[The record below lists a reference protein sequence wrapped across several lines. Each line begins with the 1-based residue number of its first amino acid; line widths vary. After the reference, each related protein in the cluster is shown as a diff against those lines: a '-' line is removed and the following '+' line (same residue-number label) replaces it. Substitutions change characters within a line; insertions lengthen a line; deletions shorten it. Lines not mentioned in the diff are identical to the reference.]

1 MSLKINT
8 PLVSVDWLFSNLENE
23 NLIILDATI
32 PKVTSKNDDL
42 IEEKHQ
48 IKNAIFFD
56 IQAVFSD
63 INAPFPNTVL
73 SPKEFEEKA
82 KNLGINN
89 NSCLVVYDDLGIY
102 SSPRVW
108 WLFQL
113 MGFKNIA
120 VLNGGFPEWKNKEYP
135 TEKPFSYQPK
145 KGNFTT
151 DYQPQKVKFISDVLA
166 GITND
171 KILIA
176 DARSKG
182 RFYATEP
189 EPRKGLKGGHIPN
202 SISFPISDIIIDG
215 KLKSEEELKEIFI
228 EKNPTNKEFI
238 FSCGSGITASVLALG
253 AEIAGFKN
261 HAVYDGS
268 WTEWASTE
276 NLPIEK

>member
-1 MSLKINT
+1 MSLKIHT

-23 NLIILDATI
+23 HLIILDATI
-32 PKVTSKNDDL
+32 PKVTSKTDEV
-42 IEEKHQ
+42 IEDKYQ
-48 IKNAIFFD
+48 IKNTRFFD
-56 IQAVFSD
+56 IQNIFSD
-63 INAPFPNTVL
+63 VNAAFPNTVL
-73 SPKEFEEKA
+73 SPEEFEEKA
-82 KNLGINN
+82 QELGINN
-89 NSCLVVYDDLGIY
+89 KSCIVVYDDLGMY

-120 VLNGGFPEWKNKEYP
+120 VLNGGFPEWENKKYP
-135 TEKPFSYQPK
+135 TEKPFSHQPK
-145 KGNFTT
+145 KGNFTV
-151 DYQPQKVKFISDVLA
+151 DYQPQKIKFTEDVLKA
-166 GITND
+166 VEND
-171 KILIA
+171 KFLIA

-202 SISFPISDIIIDG
+202 SISFPIADIIVDG
-215 KLKSEEELKEIFI
+215 KLKSTEELKEIFK
-228 EKNPTNKEFI
+228 EKNPKNKEFI
-238 FSCGSGITASVLALG
+238 FSCGSGITAAVLALG

>member
-23 NLIILDATI
+23 HLLILDATI
-32 PKVTSKNDDL
+32 LKVTSNTDEV
-42 IEEKHQ
+42 IEDKYQ
-48 IKNAIFFD
+48 IKNARFFD
-56 IQAVFSD
+56 IQSVFSD
-63 INAPFPNTVL
+63 VNAPFPNTVL
-73 SPKEFEEKA
+73 LPEEFEEKA
-82 KNLGINN
+82 QELGINT
-89 NSCLVVYDDLGIY
+89 NSCIVVYDDLGMY

-120 VLNGGFPEWKNKEYP
+120 VLNGGFPEWKNKKYP
-135 TEKPFSYQPK
+135 IEQPYSHQPK
-145 KGNFTT
+145 KGNLKV
-151 DYQPQKVKFISDVLA
+151 DYQPQKIKFTNDVLSA
-166 GITND
+166 IEND

-202 SISFPISDIIIDG
+202 SISFPISDMIIDG
-215 KLKSEEELKEIFI
+215 KLKSAEELNKIFKEM
-228 EKNPTNKEFI
+228 NPANKEFI
-238 FSCGSGITASVLALG
+238 FSCGSGITAAVLALG

>member
-23 NLIILDATI
+23 NLIIFDATI

-48 IKNAIFFD
+48 IKSAIFFD
-56 IQAVFSD
+56 IQNTFSD
-63 INAPFPNTVL
+63 VSAPFPNTIL

-82 KNLGINN
+82 QELGINN
-89 NSCLVVYDDLGIY
+89 HSCIVVYDDLGIY

-113 MGFKNIA
+113 MGFTNIA
-120 VLNGGFPEWKNKEYP
+120 VLNGGLPEWKNKEYP
-135 TEKPFSYQPK
+135 IEKSTTYQTK
-145 KGNFTT
+145 RGNFNS

-182 RFYATEP
+182 RFYVTEP

-202 SISFPISDIIIDG
+202 SISFPISDIIMDG
-215 KLKSEEELKEIFI
+215 KLKSEEQLKEIFI
-228 EKNPTNKEFI
+228 ERNPTNKEFI

-253 AEIAGFKN
+253 AEIAGFNN